1 MVGMQVSIADMN
13 ECVHE
18 AQLHHFKGCL
28 KQLNAE
34 YLFVEKT
41 NKQTTKSSNL
51 SAIFPQS
58 FGLV

>member
-13 ECVHE
+13 ECVQE

-28 KQLNAE
+28 KQLSAE

-51 SAIFPQS
+51 F
-58 FGLV
+58 